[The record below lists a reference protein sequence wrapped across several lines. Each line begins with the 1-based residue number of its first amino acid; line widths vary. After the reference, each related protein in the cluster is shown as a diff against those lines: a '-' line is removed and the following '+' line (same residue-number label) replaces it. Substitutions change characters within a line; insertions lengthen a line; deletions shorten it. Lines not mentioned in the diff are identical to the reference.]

1 MLVCSIN
8 WPWYF
13 VGISL
18 ELIDLSTNEF
28 PILVCHFL
36 KYPVKYQ
43 IYSNVGLLHQL
54 ALVFCWYFTGIN

>member
-1 MLVCSIN
+1 MLVCFTN

-28 PILVCHFL
+28 PILVCHLL
-36 KYPVKYQ
+36 KYPVKRQ
-43 IYSNVGLLHQL
+43 IIFQCWFAPSTGLGIL
-54 ALVFCWYFTGIN
+54 LVFYWN